1 MQLVIADTGPV
12 NYLVL
17 IGHIDLLPRLFQ
29 RVILPT
35 TVKEELDN
43 IGAPAAVR
51 AWIGSPPAWLEIME
65 TPDRGPIT
73 LDLDVGEAAVIA
85 LAISL
90 RADVVLIDE
99 RRGVKV
105 ARNQGLRVTGT
116 LGLLE
121 IAAQSGLI
129 DFTEAAERLRLTTFR
144 SPEALLET
152 MIRKHRRKDTGLK
165 A

>member
-12 NYLVL
+12 NYLIL

-29 RVILPT
+29 RVVLPT
-35 TVKEELDN
+35 AVKKELLD

-51 AWIGSPPAWLEIME
+51 AWVGSPPAWLEIME
-65 TPDRGPIT
+65 TPGPGPAT
-73 LDLDVGEAAVIA
+73 LDEGEAAVIA

-90 RADVVLIDE
+90 RADLVLIDE
-99 RRGVKV
+99 RKGVKV
-105 ARNQGLRVTGT
+105 ARNHGLRVTGT

-121 IAAQSGLI
+121 LCAQSGLV

-152 MIRKHRRKDTGLK
+152 MLRKHRRDGGN

>member
-1 MQLVIADTGPV
+1 LQLVIADTGPV
-12 NYLVL
+12 NYLIL

-29 RVILPT
+29 RVVLPT
-35 TVKEELDN
+35 AVKKELLD

-51 AWIGSPPAWLEIME
+51 AWVGSPPAWLEIME
-65 TPDRGPIT
+65 TPGPGPAT
-73 LDLDVGEAAVIA
+73 LDEGEAAVIA

-90 RADVVLIDE
+90 RADLVLIDE
-99 RRGVKV
+99 RKGVKV
-105 ARNQGLRVTGT
+105 ARNHGLRVTGT

-121 IAAQSGLI
+121 LCAQSGLV

-152 MIRKHRRKDTGLK
+152 MLRKHRRDGGN

>member
-1 MQLVIADTGPV
+1 
-12 NYLVL
+12 
-17 IGHIDLLPRLFQ
+17 
-29 RVILPT
+29 
-35 TVKEELDN
+35 
-43 IGAPAAVR
+43 
-51 AWIGSPPAWLEIME
+51 ME
-65 TPDRGPIT
+65 TPVPGPAT
-73 LDLDVGEAAVIA
+73 LDEGEAAVIA

-90 RADVVLIDE
+90 HADLVLIDE

-121 IAAQSGLI
+121 LAAQSGLV

-144 SPEALLET
+144 SPEALLAT
-152 MIRKHRRKDTGLK
+152 MLRKHRRDGGD

>member
-1 MQLVIADTGPV
+1 M
-12 NYLVL
+12 
-17 IGHIDLLPRLFQ
+17 
-29 RVILPT
+29 
-35 TVKEELDN
+35 
-43 IGAPAAVR
+43 
-51 AWIGSPPAWLEIME
+51 
-65 TPDRGPIT
+65 
-73 LDLDVGEAAVIA
+73 IA

-90 RADVVLIDE
+90 RADLVLIDE

-121 IAAQSGLI
+121 LAAQSGLV
-129 DFTEAAERLRLTTFR
+129 DFTEAVGRLRLTTFR

-152 MIRKHRRKDTGLK
+152 MLRKHRGVSGN